1 MWECFLADQLQLP
14 WELVHDYACR
24 LEHATDT
31 AVTEALYEYL
41 GRPRRCPHGNPIP
54 DVAGETHLTNDR
66 PLAEMTPGQQ
76 GVISRVSPES
86 TLLLEY
92 LAGRNLRPGQ
102 ALRFEEIAPFN
113 GPLMVICCGERHALG
128 QEIAA
133 HIFVKLDD

>member
-1 MWECFLADQLQLP
+1 MWECFLAEQLHLP
-14 WELVHDYACR
+14 WEMVHDYACR

-41 GRPRRCPHGNPIP
+41 GRPQRCPHGNPIP
-54 DVAGETHLTNDR
+54 DVLGETMATNDR

-76 GVISRVSPES
+76 GVISRISPES
-86 TLLLEY
+86 TLLLDY

-113 GPLMVICCGERHALG
+113 GPLMVLCGGERHALG

-133 HIFVKLDD
+133 HIFVTLDD